1 MLISPDAMRRQLRKL
16 NLEMDEETVE
26 ATMRYI
32 ERKKELDPLAVL
44 QDGSLDGGKES
55 GLMNAFKLVP
65 NFEMTMYLAQATG
78 ASIVTDSPFRWSEV
92 KRTIRRRMK
101 AATPGLAT
109 LAGNIEAAK
118 FAFPQNVTDVVDHAL
133 RKTCAGYPD
142 LQRDLFKYLLNLDDR
157 GAKPNREAQLIGR
170 FTKMHAVAQAG
181 LKKSGVVIK
190 EGRISCVFPPEGI
203 QDNTINRLLLM
214 SSSERHLSS
223 VPMAFFVEEHRS
235 GERPILAR

>member
-1 MLISPDAMRRQLRKL
+1 
-16 NLEMDEETVE
+16 
-26 ATMRYI
+26 
-32 ERKKELDPLAVL
+32 
-44 QDGSLDGGKES
+44 
-55 GLMNAFKLVP
+55 
-65 NFEMTMYLAQATG
+65 
-78 ASIVTDSPFRWSEV
+78 
-92 KRTIRRRMK
+92 
-101 AATPGLAT
+101 
-109 LAGNIEAAK
+109 
-118 FAFPQNVTDVVDHAL
+118 
-133 RKTCAGYPD
+133 
-142 LQRDLFKYLLNLDDR
+142 LQRNPDR